1 MKKLNIDFK
10 SKKFIIPASITA
22 GVLVIALIVGIVLG
36 VNAATADIPN
46 FKIGYKTSDID
57 ETVENKDEF
66 TVGQAANLKT
76 GDALQLYAISE
87 SENDSNTGVQP
98 KDAVIED
105 DIKWEVTS
113 DDVTEDSTTTETTTS
128 AETTTDQSDEGSTA
142 AASEKVVTVNDKG
155 LVTAENAGTA
165 VVRATIGSGSKT
177 KTSTITINV
186 ELEGT
191 EAVDQLA
198 AKIEELPGLDALT
211 AEDKSTVDELIREY
225 NALTEEEKSSLANT
239 DKLLAAQSQV
249 DQLYEASTTTSTDE
263 SAPESNASS
272 NSGSSSSSGSGSN
285 GGNTGGSGN
294 TGSASSGSSSGSS
307 SSSGGNK
314 NSGSSS
320 SSSSSSSS
328 GNKKPSSGSSGSS
341 SGSSSSGSSSSKPST
356 TKPSTF
362 AMSASEIKSYALEQ
376 IAKIDGTIY
385 TPEFTKSNAGWN
397 TPLVIYT
404 DDSASEIK
412 AGCDSYA
419 KFNYNSTTKNG
430 YNVYVEQTTDSW
442 TGEKCLKVYFLYGQM
457 GGPDEY

>member
-22 GVLVIALIVGIVLG
+22 GVLAIALIVGIVLG

-76 GDALQLYAISE
+76 GDTLQLYAISE

-98 KDAVIED
+98 KDAVIEE

-113 DDVTEDSTTTETTTS
+113 DDVAEYSTTTETTTS
-128 AETTTDQSDEGSTA
+128 AETTTDQTDEGSTET
-142 AASEKVVTVNDKG
+142 SEKVVTVNDKG

-177 KTSTITINV
+177 KSSTITINV
-186 ELEGT
+186 ALEGT

-225 NALTEEEKSSLANT
+225 NALTEEEKSSLSNT

-249 DQLYEASTTTSTDE
+249 DQLYEASTTTSAAE

-307 SSSGGNK
+307 SSSSGNK

-320 SSSSSSSS
+320 SSSSS
-328 GNKKPSSGSSGSS
+328 GNKKPNSGSSGSS

-362 AMSASEIKSYALEQ
+362 AMSASEIRNYALGQ

-385 TPEFTKSNAGWN
+385 DSAMSKSNAGWN

-404 DDSASEIK
+404 DNSASEIK
-412 AGCDSYA
+412 ERIQN
-419 KFNYNSTTKNG
+419 KTWVYNGTTQNG

-442 TGEKCLKVYFLYGQM
+442 TGEKCLKVYFLYGQIYT
-457 GGPDEY
+457 GPPVIEAD

>member
-10 SKKFIIPASITA
+10 SKKFIVPASITA
-22 GVLVIALIVGIVLG
+22 GVLAIALIVGIVLG
-36 VNAATADIPN
+36 VNAATTDIPN

-76 GDALQLYAISE
+76 GDTLQLYAISE

-98 KDAVIED
+98 KDAIIEE

-113 DDVTEDSTTTETTTS
+113 DDVAEDSATTETTTS
-128 AETTTDQSDEGSTA
+128 AETTTDQTDEGSA

-165 VVRATIGSGSKT
+165 VVRATIGSGGKA
-177 KTSTITINV
+177 KTSTITVNV
-186 ELEGT
+186 TIEGT
-191 EAVDQLA
+191 EAVDQLT
-198 AKIEELPGLDALT
+198 AKIEALPGLDALT
-211 AEDKSTVDELIREY
+211 AEDKQAVDELIREY
-225 NALTEEEKSSLANT
+225 NALTEEEKSSLSNT

-249 DQLYEASTTTSTDE
+249 DQLYEASTTTS
-263 SAPESNASS
+263 APENNASS
-272 NSGSSSSSGSGSN
+272 SSGNSSSSGSGSN
-285 GGNTGGSGN
+285 SGN
-294 TGSASSGSSSGSS
+294 TGSSGNAGSASGGSSSGSS

-314 NSGSSS
+314 NSG

-362 AMSASEIKSYALEQ
+362 AMSASEIKSYALDQ

-385 TPEFTKSNAGWN
+385 TPEFTKSNAGWD

-412 AGCDSYA
+412 AGCNSYA
-419 KFNYNSTTKNG
+419 SGVYNGTTHNG

-442 TGEKCLKVYFLYGQM
+442 TGEKCLKVYFLYGKRYT
-457 GGPDEY
+457 GPSEL

>member
-10 SKKFIIPASITA
+10 SKKFIVPASITA
-22 GVLVIALIVGIVLG
+22 GVLAIALIVGIVLG
-36 VNAATADIPN
+36 VNAATTDIPN

-76 GDALQLYAISE
+76 GDTLQLYAISE

-98 KDAVIED
+98 KDAVIEE

-113 DDVTEDSTTTETTTS
+113 DDVAEDSATTETTTS
-128 AETTTDQSDEGSTA
+128 AETTTDQTDEGSA

-165 VVRATIGSGSKT
+165 VVRATIGSGSKA
-177 KTSTITINV
+177 KSSTITINV
-186 ELEGT
+186 ALEGT

-225 NALTEEEKSSLANT
+225 NALTEEEKSSLSNT

-249 DQLYEASTTTSTDE
+249 DQLYEASTTTS
-263 SAPESNASS
+263 APENNVSS
-272 NSGSSSSSGSGSN
+272 SSGNSSSSGSGSN
-285 GGNTGGSGN
+285 SGN
-294 TGSASSGSSSGSS
+294 TGSASGGSSSGSS

-320 SSSSSSSS
+320 SSSSS
-328 GNKKPSSGSSGSS
+328 GNKKPNSGSSGSS

-362 AMSASEIKSYALEQ
+362 AMSASEIKSYALDQ

-385 TPEFTKSNAGWN
+385 TPEFTKSNAGWYS
-397 TPLVIYT
+397 PEEIYL
-404 DDSASEIK
+404 DDSEASIK
-412 AGCDSYA
+412 EAIRQNVN
-419 KFNYNSTTKNG
+419 FVYNGTTKNG
-430 YNVYVEQTTDSW
+430 YNVYVEQSTNSW